1 VIAER
6 THDFGSRLWVRIFG
20 LIYSHPQPKS
30 GDTTIIKNKDGLP
43 LPATF
48 GGELATD
55 FLIDK
60 AEQDNRYDKM
70 RNVCKSCHGSDWVN
84 GHFRKFDNTL
94 KETDEMTA
102 SATKLMAEAW
112 DKGIEDK
119 TNPFDEQIENCG

>member
-55 FLIDK
+55 FLIGM

-70 RNVCKSCHGSDWVN
+70 KNVCKGCHGTDWVN
-84 GHFRKFDNTL
+84 GHFKKFDNTI

-102 SATKLMAEAW
+102 SATKLMAEVQ
-112 DKGIEDK
+112 DKEYRGQNK
-119 TNPFDEQIENCG
+119 PL